1 MRHVISI
8 LFGALFTLV
17 ACWSTGKL
25 LLSRFKL
32 DVFAEELQILR
43 FATGSALFSLLV
55 LTLTAMHLARTE
67 VFLGVAFV
75 IILLSFRIKEEE
87 RLRLPDFSHGWKFLF
102 YVVLVGFGTFYFVNA
117 LAPEASPDGSSY
129 HLGFVAKYFRLHSLG
144 RITTSMY
151 ASLSEGLEMLF
162 LSAFSVGRHSSAALV
177 EFGYFL
183 GIPMVMLAYA
193 QRFGFPKAGI
203 TAALIIFCSP
213 VFGIS
218 GTSAYNDAAAVFI
231 LLCLFYSLQIWDAT
245 RQPGMLV
252 VAGILAGFCYGIK
265 YTLFLATPYCV
276 CFVAWKLYRAK
287 RPIIQPIIVVC
298 GCATLLIA
306 PWWIKNWVT
315 VGNPLSPFG
324 NQVFSN
330 AYITPR
336 FEHAYVKGQSAGVP
350 AKDRFIATT
359 IRGGAPGGF
368 LGPLFLLAPLG
379 LLALRCKQGRQV
391 VLASFLFL
399 IPAVA
404 NVQTRFLMLSAP
416 FVALSLSLA
425 VMNARGALI
434 AFAFAAPLLAIP
446 SVADSYCDSW
456 AWRLNGFPFQDA
468 IRAISERDSLSKRLP
483 GFQDVELI
491 NSKVSPHGLVFATSV
506 PPEAYL
512 NPHDMVGYE
521 SALGE
526 TLNDIL
532 MVALDPDFQPTWI
545 QTFRF
550 PEKACRRIRI
560 VETGAGTEDDY
571 WKIGELKLYR
581 AGAEVPRTKDWRLN
595 ASSNPWEANY
605 MLDDN
610 PVTRWRSGT
619 KLIPDMQ
626 VELDL
631 GKLEKIDTVQ
641 LACSHDEYAIRLRL
655 ETQDASGHWSQWES
669 APEIGNRPA
678 PGNLRRLA
686 IEQFKLHGITHI
698 LLNKGDY
705 VAADFQQN
713 QEAWGISLAGQ
724 AGDDWLYE
732 IK

>member
-1 MRHVISI
+1 
-8 LFGALFTLV
+8 
-17 ACWSTGKL
+17 
-25 LLSRFKL
+25 
-32 DVFAEELQILR
+32 
-43 FATGSALFSLLV
+43 
-55 LTLTAMHLARTE
+55 
-67 VFLGVAFV
+67 
-75 IILLSFRIKEEE
+75 
-87 RLRLPDFSHGWKFLF
+87 
-102 YVVLVGFGTFYFVNA
+102 
-117 LAPEASPDGSSY
+117 
-129 HLGFVAKYFRLHSLG
+129 
-144 RITTSMY
+144 
-151 ASLSEGLEMLF
+151 
-162 LSAFSVGRHSSAALV
+162 
-177 EFGYFL
+177 
-183 GIPMVMLAYA
+183 
-193 QRFGFPKAGI
+193 
-203 TAALIIFCSP
+203 
-213 VFGIS
+213 
-218 GTSAYNDAAAVFI
+218 
-231 LLCLFYSLQIWDAT
+231 
-245 RQPGMLV
+245 
-252 VAGILAGFCYGIK
+252 
-265 YTLFLATPYCV
+265 
-276 CFVAWKLYRAK
+276 
-287 RPIIQPIIVVC
+287 
-298 GCATLLIA
+298 
-306 PWWIKNWVT
+306 
-315 VGNPLSPFG
+315 
-324 NQVFSN
+324 
-330 AYITPR
+330 
-336 FEHAYVKGQSAGVP
+336 
-350 AKDRFIATT
+350 
-359 IRGGAPGGF
+359 
-368 LGPLFLLAPLG
+368 
-379 LLALRCKQGRQV
+379 
-391 VLASFLFL
+391 
-399 IPAVA
+399 
-404 NVQTRFLMLSAP
+404 
-416 FVALSLSLA
+416 
-425 VMNARGALI
+425 
-434 AFAFAAPLLAIP
+434 
-446 SVADSYCDSW
+446 
-456 AWRLNGFPFQDA
+456 
-468 IRAISERDSLSKRLP
+468 
-483 GFQDVELI
+483 
-491 NSKVSPHGLVFATSV
+491 V

-724 AGDDWLYE
+724 AGHDWLYE